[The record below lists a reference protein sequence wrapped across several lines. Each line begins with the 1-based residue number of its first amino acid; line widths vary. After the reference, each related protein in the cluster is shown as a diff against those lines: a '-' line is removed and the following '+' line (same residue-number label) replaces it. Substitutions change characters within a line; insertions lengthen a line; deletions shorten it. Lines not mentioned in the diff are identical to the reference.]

1 MVEQRFRKAR
11 VGGSNPPTSLK
22 IMEKKIVCFKRKN
35 KLIPFHDNCC
45 YHDKTPVYSDS
56 FYGKLVVQNSLILV
70 LKDIITSN
78 FKNAILNIEHTING
92 GLYCEVFSETLLC
105 KNDINRINNILEK
118 RIENNE
124 KFSSKY
130 RTKDELLKEFKNEKE
145 RFVILSSSEISGGF
159 LCEYNNVK
167 EFFFTPVVDSTL
179 SLKGSFIKYYPP
191 GFIVYLSEENV
202 KKDQKKLFSIFNESE
217 NWAKV
222 LGWRSV
228 FNIKESIE
236 NDEILELIHVC
247 EALHEKKI
255 VEIANYVDSRRGKLK
270 IILIA
275 GPSSSGKTTFLKRLS
290 IQLKVLGLSVVGIS
304 LDDYFLDND
313 KINVD
318 KDGKKDF
325 ESIDALDIELFNK
338 NLNSLIKGEEIVNPK
353 FDFQTGKRLTDGTR
367 LKMGKDSIL
376 VIEGIHGLNE
386 KLTET
391 IPKELK
397 LKIYVS
403 ALTQIN
409 IDNTHRIST
418 TDNRL
423 IRRIVRDYLFRNH
436 TAENTLKMWKHVR
449 DGEEKNIFPFQESAD
464 FFFNSSLLYEL
475 SVLKNFAKPLLQ
487 EIEESS
493 EFYLDAQRLLFVLS
507 FFKEI
512 SIEKIPPTSVLREF
526 VGGSAF
532 KY

>member
-1 MVEQRFRKAR
+1 MERK
-11 VGGSNPPTSLK
+11 V
-22 IMEKKIVCFKRKN
+22 VCYERKN
-35 KLIPFHDNCC
+35 KLIPIEDGSLYSEKNSIF
-45 YHDKTPVYSDS
+45 SDS
-56 FYGKLVVQNSLILV
+56 FYGKLVLQNSLVLL
-70 LKDIITSN
+70 LKDIIISN
-78 FKNAILNIEHTING
+78 FKNAKLNVEHTING
-92 GLYCEVFSETLLC
+92 GLYCEVFSDILLC
-105 KNDINRINNILEK
+105 ENDIAKINEIIEK
-118 RIENNE
+118 RIENDE
-124 KFSSKY
+124 RFSSKY
-130 RTKDELLKEFKNEKE
+130 RTKDELLEIFKCEKDKLE
-145 RFVILSSSEISGGF
+145 VLNDSDINGAF

-167 EFFFTPVVDSTL
+167 EFFFTPVVDST
-179 SLKGSFIKYYPP
+179 SILKGSFIKYYPP
-191 GFIVYLSEENV
+191 GFIVYISKDDV
-202 KKDQKKLFSIFNESE
+202 KREQKKLFAIFNESE
-217 NWAKV
+217 KWAKI

-228 FNIKESIE
+228 KNIKESIE
-236 NDEILELIHVC
+236 NDEIFELIHVC

-255 VEIANYVDSRRGKLK
+255 VEIANFVDSQRGKLK
-270 IILIA
+270 MILIA

-313 KINVD
+313 KIKVGE
-318 KDGKKDF
+318 DGKKDF
-325 ESIDALDIELFNK
+325 ESIDALDVEFFNK
-338 NLNSLIKGEEIVNPK
+338 NLNSLIKGEEILNPK
-353 FDFQTGKRLTDGTR
+353 FDFTTGKRSKDGTK
-367 LKMGKDSIL
+367 LKMGENSIL
-376 VIEGIHGLNE
+376 IIEGIHGLNE
-386 KLTET
+386 RLTET
-391 IPKELK
+391 IPKEMK

-436 TAENTLKMWKHVR
+436 SAETTLKMWKHVR
-449 DGEEKNIFPFQESAD
+449 EGEEKNIFPYQESAD

-487 EIEESS
+487 EIDEKSD
-493 EFYLDAQRLLFVLS
+493 FYLDSRRLLFILS

>member
-1 MVEQRFRKAR
+1 
-11 VGGSNPPTSLK
+11 
-22 IMEKKIVCFKRKN
+22 MERKIVCFERKN
-35 KLIPFHDNCC
+35 RLIPLEDNFS
-45 YHDKTPVYSDS
+45 YEEKNPVYSDS
-56 FYGKLVVQNSLILV
+56 FYGKLVLQNSLILL

-78 FKNAILNIEHTING
+78 FKNAILNVEHTING

-105 KNDINRINNILEK
+105 ENDINRINDILEK

-124 KFSSKY
+124 KLSSKY
-130 RTKDELLKEFKNEKE
+130 KTKDELLEIFKDDKDK
-145 RFVILSSSEISGGF
+145 FDVLTSSEMSGGF

-167 EFFFTPVVDSTL
+167 EFFFTPVVDSSSL
-179 SLKGSFIKYYPP
+179 LKGSFIKYYPP
-191 GFIVYLSEENV
+191 GFIAYLSEENV
-202 KKDQKKLFSIFNESE
+202 KKDQKKLFAIFNESE

-228 FNIKESIE
+228 KNIRESIE
-236 NDEILELIHVC
+236 NDEIFELVYVC

-255 VEIANYVDSRRGKLK
+255 VEIANHVDSRRGKLK

-313 KINVD
+313 KIKVNR
-318 KDGKKDF
+318 DGKKDF
-325 ESIDALDIELFNK
+325 ESIDALDIELFNR
-338 NLNSLIKGEEIVNPK
+338 NLNSLIKGEEIINPK
-353 FDFQTGKRLTDGTR
+353 FDFQTGKRLKDGTK

-386 KLTET
+386 KLTES

-436 TAENTLKMWKHVR
+436 TAENTLRMWKHVR

-475 SVLKNFAKPLLQ
+475 SVLKNFARPLLQ
-487 EIEESS
+487 EIDENS
-493 EFYLDAQRLLFVLS
+493 EFYLDAKRLLFILS

-512 SIEKIPPTSVLREF
+512 SVEKIPPTSVLREF